1 MVRESCDDQAHEFV
15 QAGRCASTEIINFPA
30 ETSGGASGKAHD
42 TFGNII
48 DMGKI
53 PELFA
58 RRDFDR

>member
-1 MVRESCDDQAHEFV
+1 VARERCDDQAHECV
-15 QAGRCASTEIINFPA
+15 QAGRGTSTEIKNFPA
-30 ETSGGASGKAHD
+30 RTSGGASGKPHD

-58 RRDFDR
+58 RRDFDW